1 MKTLNCT
8 GEDSLSSYDKVVEV
22 VKGRKYKHKVGS
34 FYSDMFS
41 IIERIG
47 DYIINVSEAI
57 KEYRDTKM
65 VCVYIFKLA
74 NFTLKK

>member
-1 MKTLNCT
+1 LKILNYT

-34 FYSDMFS
+34 FYSDMYS
-41 IIERIG
+41 ISERID

-57 KEYRDTKM
+57 KEYQDTK
-65 VCVYIFKLA
+65 
-74 NFTLKK
+74 

>member
-1 MKTLNCT
+1 MMINKLTKLIKNAEYCT
-8 GEDSLSSYDKVVEV
+8 GEGSLSSHDKVVEV

-47 DYIINVSEAI
+47 DYIINVSETI
-57 KEYRDTKM
+57 KEYRDTK
-65 VCVYIFKLA
+65 
-74 NFTLKK
+74 